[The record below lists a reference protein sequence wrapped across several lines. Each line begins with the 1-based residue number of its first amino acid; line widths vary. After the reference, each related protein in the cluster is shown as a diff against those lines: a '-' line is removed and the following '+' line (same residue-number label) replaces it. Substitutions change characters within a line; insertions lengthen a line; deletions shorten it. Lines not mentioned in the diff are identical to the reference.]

1 MIQKKLTIL
10 LPLKNRHE
18 YSERL
23 FHFFKEFNLKYELFI
38 ADGSKKAL
46 PSKYFSI
53 LDKAAVQY
61 KYLRFKED
69 KNIQNFINKL
79 WKSLKLIKTKYVMI
93 FDNDDLLIP
102 ISIDQ
107 CLKHLDKNKNL
118 VGCGGY
124 KINFNFFKIDK
135 KYKYRPYVYGNP
147 VNISKMDGGNN
158 YILETG
164 LERVKNYLTK
174 NKPVNTINDIF
185 HTKFLR
191 NNISQIKNKNFN
203 FLFFYFVFLD
213 ILNIF
218 KGKILKINLPVI
230 VHQHHTQGYSV
241 SGKTIY
247 DNLENLIYLKQKKI
261 FQNNIYSILKRRKS
275 YDYLKQYFQKI
286 KYKKDQKIK
295 TNKKFILF
303 QILKKINI
311 LKIFYQIIKNNFL
324 SFYNLEISYLLK
336 NCKNSILKNQLR
348 SIFIF
353 LRK

>member
-1 MIQKKLTIL
+1 LIQKKLTIL
-10 LPLKNRHE
+10 LPLKNRHQ
-18 YSERL
+18 YTVRL

-46 PSKYFSI
+46 SSKYFSI

-61 KYLRFKED
+61 KYLRFNED
-69 KNIQNFINKL
+69 KSIKNFINKL

-107 CLKHLDKNKNL
+107 CLKHLDKDKNI

-135 KYKYRPYVYGNP
+135 KYKYAQDVYGNP
-147 VNISKMDGGNN
+147 VNISRMDVGNN

-164 LERVKNYLTK
+164 LERIKNYLTK
-174 NKPVNTINDIF
+174 KESVNTINDIF

-191 NNISQIKNKNFN
+191 NNISQIKNKNFS

-230 VHQHHTQGYSV
+230 MHQHHSKGYSV
-241 SGKTIY
+241 SSKTIY
-247 DNLENLIYLKQKKI
+247 DNLENLGYLKQKI
-261 FQNNIYSILKRRKS
+261 RFQNSIYSILKRRKL

-286 KYKKDQKIK
+286 KYKKNQRTKS
-295 TNKKFILF
+295 NKKFILF
-303 QILKKINI
+303 KNLKKINI

-324 SFYNLEISYLLK
+324 SLYNLEISNLLK
-336 NCKNSILKNQLR
+336 SCKNSILRSQLTC
-348 SIFIF
+348 IFIF
-353 LRK
+353 LKK